1 MKTHLHIVRN
11 ASAALLLAATVSGC
25 GSFDMLFV
33 TPGAFDYSSCADIAA
48 AVKGT
53 SARQQELKVLIDKAE
68 QESAGVIIA
77 AGAYR
82 SEYLKTQGDLK
93 LLQETARTK
102 NCETQAK
109 P

>member
-1 MKTHLHIVRN
+1 MKTHLHIVRS
-11 ASAALLLAATVSGC
+11 ASAALLFAATVSGC

-93 LLQETARTK
+93 LLQEAARTK